1 MKKKKDFSGKTKEWI
16 VSVLWALAIALV
28 IRTLLIQPYRIP
40 SGSMIP
46 TLKIGDQLF
55 ASKCSY
61 SLTAPFTDKQVKKW
75 NRPKQGEIIV
85 FRDPQNFSDK
95 GVFIRIISPIVWAA
109 TISRVDLDPHKDFI
123 KRVIGTPG
131 DEIMIKNRDVYVN
144 GKRLDEP
151 YKVHCFPYQPL
162 SGYSIMDNWR
172 EPIKVPDNHYF
183 AMGDNRDM
191 SSDSRVWGFV
201 PEKLI
206 RGKALFI
213 HWPIRRIGWLK

>member
-1 MKKKKDFSGKTKEWI
+1 MKKKTGFSAKAKEWI
-16 VSVLWALAIALV
+16 ISVLWALAIALV
-28 IRTLLIQPYRIP
+28 IRTFIIQPYRIP

-61 SLTAPFTDKQVKKW
+61 SLTIPFTDKQVKWW
-75 NRPKQGEIIV
+75 NRPKRGEIFV
-85 FRDPQNFSDK
+85 FRNPEDPDR
-95 GVFIRIISPIVWAA
+95 GVFIRMISPIVWAT
-109 TISRVDLDPHKDFI
+109 TISKVDLDPHKDFI

-131 DEIMIKNRDVYVN
+131 DEIMIKNRDVYIN
-144 GKRLDEP
+144 GKKLNEP
-151 YKVHCFPYQPL
+151 YKVHCIPYQPT
-162 SGYSIMDNWR
+162 SGYSIMDNWK
-172 EPIKVPDNHYF
+172 EPIKVPANHYF

-201 PEKLI
+201 PENLI

-213 HWPIRRIGWLK
+213 HWPPWRIGWLK